1 MNIEFTRFAL
11 NAPGVIFDQID
22 GEVLVI
28 NLRIG
33 HYFRLRESAS
43 RLWSLIISG
52 NTFLEIIE
60 ISNSSQS
67 NQDEILKFIM
77 ELLSLDLIVQ
87 TEEIQD
93 VTPKPHSMDFSN
105 PVIEKF
111 TDLED
116 ILGLDPIHEV
126 DETKGWPFSGS
137 NENTH

>member
-1 MNIEFTRFAL
+1 MNVQLTRFAL
-11 NAPGVIFDQID
+11 NAPGVIFDEID

-52 NTFLEIIE
+52 KTFSEIIGT
-60 ISNSSQS
+60 SNSSQS
-67 NQDEILKFIM
+67 NQDEILKFMM

-87 TEEIQD
+87 TEEIQN
-93 VTPKPHSMDFSN
+93 VTLKPHSMDFPN
-105 PVIEKF
+105 PIIEKF

-126 DETKGWPFSGS
+126 DETKGWPFSG
-137 NENTH
+137 